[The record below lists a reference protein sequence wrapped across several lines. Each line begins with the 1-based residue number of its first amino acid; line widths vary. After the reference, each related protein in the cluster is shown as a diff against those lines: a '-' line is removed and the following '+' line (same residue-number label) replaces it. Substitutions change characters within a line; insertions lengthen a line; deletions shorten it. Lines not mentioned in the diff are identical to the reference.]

1 MIKKILI
8 SLSVFLFVSCGGGG
22 GGGGGSAS
30 VPKPSVSISASD
42 TEISINESITIN
54 WSSSLATSCTASGA
68 WSGTKATSGSESFTI
83 TSAGANSYSLQCSDS
98 SGQSGSGSITVNSGY
113 PISIGEL
120 HDSGTVSNIALF
132 IDFNNNLIRDE
143 DEPTFNTAAD
153 GSFEYRST
161 SESEANCHKKYPTVS
176 NDGTLYTP
184 NINQQGDSNISPFST
199 IFNDLQRNGL
209 KYFTGEDSAAD
220 CNAKNLYWN
229 ETLNLSQSI
238 ALKRIEIY
246 DSVTQSDFNSIGIT
260 LSERIPD
267 IKKFQLS
274 AKSISDTIEAEFQT
288 AIDSQGITELVSVSA
303 SSELD
308 TSNFRTFLSSSYP
321 NPSTDLTPTVS
332 SIDSVAVQAGLIVEL
347 SYPNY
352 MGNWNNYSLLISD
365 DIKISNN
372 AQILSNQSGCY
383 LNFSTLCIQDISLNN
398 IIQYGDFSINDLYHK
413 QTARGEEIFENVQY
427 ITDSS
432 TLACREYDKQ
442 AIRNEYEDMYTVI
455 TFSEFRGD
463 SYFYPD
469 DLDCSTWDAN
479 GRGFQYEEF
488 FNDGSSIF
496 MELWDNQEIFY
507 DQSEIYFDDYDQD
520 YPLPSDFPIETLE
533 VMATLESYYTNSVAL
548 ENLSDSANPFNILV
562 AILNGDIPIFG
573 APGMSYYVSIEN
585 ADKRSSYFY
594 MDLSSGYYDC
604 SSPDKFVSNDLS
616 NSTVWTEGLIE
627 CFAELDRTKSF
638 NAERIIRNRSPLTGV
653 IYE

>member
-1 MIKKILI
+1 MGRFFII
-8 SLSVFLFVSCGGGG
+8 SVFFIASCGG

-30 VPKPSVSISASD
+30 LPIPSVSISASD
-42 TEISINESITIN
+42 TEISLNESIIIN
-54 WSSSLATSCTASGA
+54 WSSSLATSCSASGA
-68 WSGTKATSGSESFTI
+68 WSGTKETSGSESFTI
-83 TSAGANSYSLQCSDS
+83 TAAGANTYSIRCSDS
-98 SGQSGSGSITVNSGY
+98 SGQSGSGSVTVNSGY

-120 HDSGTVSNIALF
+120 HDSNSVSNIALF
-132 IDFNNNLIRDE
+132 IDFNNNLIRDD
-143 DEPTFNTAAD
+143 DEPTFNTASD
-153 GSFEYRST
+153 GSFEHRST

-176 NDGTLYTP
+176 NDGTLYSP

-209 KYFTGEDSAAD
+209 KYFTGEDLTAD

-246 DSVTQSDFNSIGIT
+246 DLLTQSDFNNVGIT
-260 LSERIPD
+260 LSERMPD
-267 IKKFQLS
+267 IKKFQQS
-274 AKSISDTIEAEFQT
+274 AKSISDTIEAEFQSL
-288 AIDSQGITELVSVSA
+288 IDSQGLTELVSVSA

-321 NPSTDLTPTVS
+321 NPSTDLIPLVS

-352 MGNWNNYSLLISD
+352 MGSWNNYSLLISD

-398 IIQYGDFSINDLYHK
+398 IIQYGNFSINDLYHK
-413 QTARGEEIFENVQY
+413 QTARGEEIFENIQN
-427 ITDSS
+427 ITDNS

-455 TFSEFRGD
+455 TFSEYRGE

-469 DLDCSTWDAN
+469 ELDCSTLDAN

-488 FNDGSSIF
+488 FNDGSLIF
-496 MELWDNQEIFY
+496 MELWDDQEIFY
-507 DQSEIYFDDYDQD
+507 DQPEIYFDDYDQD

-533 VMATLESYYTNSVAL
+533 IMATLESYYTNSVAI

-573 APGMSYYVSIEN
+573 MPGISYYVEVTN
-585 ADKRSSYFY
+585 TDNRFSYFY
-594 MDLSSGYYDC
+594 MDLSNGYYDC
-604 SSPDKFVSNDLS
+604 NSPDKFVSNDLS
-616 NSTVWTEGLIE
+616 NPPAWAEGLIE

-638 NAERIIRNRSPLTGV
+638 NTERIIRNRSPLTGV